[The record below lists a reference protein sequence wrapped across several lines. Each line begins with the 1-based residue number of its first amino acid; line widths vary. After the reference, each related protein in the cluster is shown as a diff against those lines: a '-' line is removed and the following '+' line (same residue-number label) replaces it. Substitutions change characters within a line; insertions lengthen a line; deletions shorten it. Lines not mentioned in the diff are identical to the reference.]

1 MFFAYVNRFV
11 YIFINIGFNIYVYIV
26 FLYLLYIYISIYM
39 YIFIDIVFWDCTSN
53 QEQVSLVF
61 GGSNSNLEFSNDVR
75 LVTFQSCTT

>member
-11 YIFINIGFNIYVYIV
+11 YIFINIGFNIYLYSLFIFTVYIN
-26 FLYLLYIYISIYM
+26 IYM